1 MSNIPVNSLT
11 SKKDRNVFTWQPLG
25 HWKFILI
32 WNVNT
37 KSIFLVECFPHF
49 HFLIKSNYNIKSRVE
64 RERRATTCLHFTSC
78 NIIFSMSTVHW
89 DSKNTCIGVKKQ
101 ILDELYSVPSPYWYS
116 PLGLSP
122 WTWGQCFVYHHT
134 GQLSDCHA
142 WTLIMGLRQSKNLWT
157 FSFLCPSSFSR
168 FSILCWLFCFTSPMS
183 FQSS

>member
-64 RERRATTCLHFTSC
+64 RERHATTCLQFTSC

-116 PLGLSP
+116 PLGLMHLSMLSP
-122 WTWGQCFVYHHT
+122 RVGGAGRPRGIWHFNVSQ
-134 GQLSDCHA
+134 
-142 WTLIMGLRQSKNLWT
+142 RQIPHPQAPTKCQFPASGVT
-157 FSFLCPSSFSR
+157 FSNR
-168 FSILCWLFCFTSPMS
+168 VRT
-183 FQSS
+183 

>member
-64 RERRATTCLHFTSC
+64 RERHATTCLHFTSC

-134 GQLSDCHA
+134 GQLLSDCHA
-142 WTLIMGLRQSKNLWT
+142 WTPYHGFRSV
-157 FSFLCPSSFSR
+157 
-168 FSILCWLFCFTSPMS
+168 
-183 FQSS
+183 